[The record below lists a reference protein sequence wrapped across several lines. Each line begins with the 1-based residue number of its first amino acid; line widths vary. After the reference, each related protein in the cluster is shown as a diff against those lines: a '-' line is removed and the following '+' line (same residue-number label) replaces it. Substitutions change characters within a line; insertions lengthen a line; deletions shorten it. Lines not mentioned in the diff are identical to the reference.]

1 MRQTKTNQPEPISN
15 QTMELPVVLNN
26 LQINETPIRD
36 QTVIV
41 LNKRQIFNEIIVSI
55 IVIFIFVFVIR
66 PDWVQWPKFR
76 EL

>member
-66 PDWVQWPKFR
+66 PD
-76 EL
+76 

>member
-41 LNKRQIFNEIIVSI
+41 LNKQQIFYEIR
-55 IVIFIFVFVIR
+55 VFLLELPLGIR
-66 PDWVQWPKFR
+66 PVVKIRIF
-76 EL
+76 